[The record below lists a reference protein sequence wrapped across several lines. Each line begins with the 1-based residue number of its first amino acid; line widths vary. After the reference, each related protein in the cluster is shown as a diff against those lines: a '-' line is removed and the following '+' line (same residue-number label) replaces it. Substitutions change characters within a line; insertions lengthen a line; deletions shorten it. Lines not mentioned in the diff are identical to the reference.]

1 MATWRHGSVRR
12 AVPHS
17 FSTNIRFHRMLRR
30 SFIGTMAIAL
40 LGSQVLFA
48 EGRAATGG
56 SPSDFIRYLGD
67 QAVAVLQQ
75 PGLTLEQR
83 EARFRELLSTGFDMS
98 TIGRLVMGNDWRK
111 ASPEQQAD
119 YLELF
124 NEFILRSYSSRFGGY
139 AGERLNVVAERA
151 AGQEDVLVTTRID
164 RPSGPPINAD
174 WRVRVIKD
182 QYRIIDVM
190 VEGISMVVTQRSEFA
205 SVINKSGIDGLIE
218 ILRARNDKLGAT
230 AGR

>member
-1 MATWRHGSVRR
+1 MFRR
-12 AVPHS
+12 
-17 FSTNIRFHRMLRR
+17 
-30 SFIGTMAIAL
+30 AL
-40 LGSQVLFA
+40 LGFFVYALLGTGVFYTPGQ
-48 EGRAATGG
+48 AATGS
-56 SPSDFIRYLGD
+56 SPSDFIRYLGE

-83 EARFRELLSTGFDMS
+83 EARFRELLGTGFDMN

-124 NEFILRSYSSRFGGY
+124 NEYILRAYSARFGGY
-139 AGERLNVVAERA
+139 AGERLSVIAERP

-190 VEGISMVVTQRSEFA
+190 VEGISMVMTQRSEFA
-205 SVINKSGIDGLIE
+205 TVINKSGVDGLIE